1 MREGKYYEKQ
11 TILAG
16 VIYGE
21 SESRDL
27 AGILLYYYASCC

>member
-1 MREGKYYEKQ
+1 MREGKHEKQ
-11 TILAG
+11 TILTG

-21 SESRDL
+21 SVESGDL